1 MISDSSPIAAPTQT
15 LRQKLTFLLGLLSP
29 QKLDNMVE
37 VVAEQTKTSLVE
49 HTPKRFFG
57 QLRNGWKVQK
67 PESQVRVIVNDRT
80 AENGAPIMLFVEE
93 GTANNGA
100 GYIYPKQKKFL
111 YIPLKASAVK
121 WHAGLKAG
129 VDYLLRLRVKGQK
142 GQGVVAHERPR
153 AELRLKDGYKGMI
166 RHALDLAGVGRG

>member
-1 MISDSSPIAAPTQT
+1 
-15 LRQKLTFLLGLLSP
+15 
-29 QKLDNMVE
+29 
-37 VVAEQTKTSLVE
+37 
-49 HTPKRFFG
+49 
-57 QLRNGWKVQK
+57 
-67 PESQVRVIVNDRT
+67 
-80 AENGAPIMLFVEE
+80 
-93 GTANNGA
+93 
-100 GYIYPKQKKFL
+100 
-111 YIPLKASAVK
+111 VK